1 MEGNA
6 RTRAMPTKRISKQL
20 EEKTTVLIIC
30 EGQKTEPN
38 YFNKLKEKYH
48 LSNIIIPKNTKPS
61 PSSVVRVAMEK
72 QREYKLDA
80 KNSIIY
86 CVFDRDE
93 HKDIDNALDMI
104 KAKSFNAIL
113 SSVCFEIWYLLHF
126 EYTTHIFSSFDEIK
140 NRLVKIPSI
149 NNYDKEPG
157 DYTEF
162 LNDKNINSAISN
174 AKKLQEYCKN
184 VLEYGTEIEFLRK
197 ICKQNL
203 TFTNV
208 NLIVEKMQELSKKAN
223 I

>member
-1 MEGNA
+1 MN
-6 RTRAMPTKRISKQL
+6 TQL
-20 EEKTTVLIIC
+20 T
-30 EGQKTEPN
+30 
-38 YFNKLKEKYH
+38 F
-48 LSNIIIPKNTKPS
+48 
-61 PSSVVRVAMEK
+61 
-72 QREYKLDA
+72 
-80 KNSIIY
+80 
-86 CVFDRDE
+86 
-93 HKDIDNALDMI
+93 
-104 KAKSFNAIL
+104 
-113 SSVCFEIWYLLHF
+113 
-126 EYTTHIFSSFDEIK
+126 FSSFDEIK

-162 LNDKNINSAISN
+162 LNDKNINLAISN

>member
-1 MEGNA
+1 
-6 RTRAMPTKRISKQL
+6 
-20 EEKTTVLIIC
+20 
-30 EGQKTEPN
+30 
-38 YFNKLKEKYH
+38 
-48 LSNIIIPKNTKPS
+48 
-61 PSSVVRVAMEK
+61 MEK

-140 NRLVKIPSI
+140 NRLVKIPNI

-162 LNDKNINSAISN
+162 LNDKNINLAISN

-184 VLEYGTEIEFLRK
+184 VLEYDTEIEFLRK

>member
-1 MEGNA
+1 MKGNV
-6 RTRAMPTKRISKQL
+6 RTRAIPTKRTSKQM

-48 LSNIIIPKNTKPS
+48 LSNIEIPKNTKPS

-72 QREYKLDA
+72 VREYKLNA

-93 HKDIDNALDMI
+93 HKDID
-104 KAKSFNAIL
+104 KAFDRIQAKNFIPIL
-113 SSVCFEIWYLLHF
+113 SSRCFEIWYLLHF
-126 EYTTHIFSSFDEIK
+126 KYTTRVFNSYDEIK
-140 NRLVKIPSI
+140 NELKQELNLS
-149 NNYDKEPG
+149 NYDKEPD
-157 DYTEF
+157 DYTKF
-162 LNDKNINSAISN
+162 LNDENINSAIKN

-184 VLEYGTEIEFLRK
+184 VLKYDTEIEFLRK

>member
-48 LSNIIIPKNTKPS
+48 LSNIIILKNTKPS

-126 EYTTHIFSSFDEIK
+126 EYTTHIFFF
-140 NRLVKIPSI
+140 V
-149 NNYDKEPG
+149 
-157 DYTEF
+157 
-162 LNDKNINSAISN
+162 
-174 AKKLQEYCKN
+174 
-184 VLEYGTEIEFLRK
+184 
-197 ICKQNL
+197 
-203 TFTNV
+203 
-208 NLIVEKMQELSKKAN
+208 
-223 I
+223 

>member
-48 LSNIIIPKNTKPS
+48 LSNIIILKNTKPS

-126 EYTTHIFSSFDEIK
+126 EYITHIFSSFDEIK

-184 VLEYGTEIEFLRK
+184 VLEYGTKIEFLRK

-208 NLIVEKMQELSKKAN
+208 NLIVEKMQELSKKS
-223 I
+223 